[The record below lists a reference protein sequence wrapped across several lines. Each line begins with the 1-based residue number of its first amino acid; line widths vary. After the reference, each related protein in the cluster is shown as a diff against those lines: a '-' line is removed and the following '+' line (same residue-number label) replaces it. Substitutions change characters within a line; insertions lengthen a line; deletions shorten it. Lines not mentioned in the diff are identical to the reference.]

1 MRFPELHRRLVL
13 GAAAAGCWLPQTHS
27 VSLEMCHAKLASPSV
42 CTFLSVYVT
51 ACVPPQDG
59 FLLNPGRA
67 ELYGWDELLVR
78 RATKASH
85 TFGGQTPMHACSD
98 CKRVLET

>member
-1 MRFPELHRRLVL
+1 MCFPELHRRLVL
-13 GAAAAGCWLPQTHS
+13 AAAAAGCWLPQTHS

-67 ELYGWDELLVR
+67 ELYGWDELLE
-78 RATKASH
+78 TSH
-85 TFGGQTPMHACSD
+85 EGQSHLWWADTHACLL
-98 CKRVLET
+98 RL